1 MKAMDSEGDRGIPR
15 ELYFWSRSN
24 WQGGRSPVRKAQN
37 KDLTVALREFVAP
50 RTERELSLRR
60 LARSESSICYG
71 TRIQVLLSLFFFD
84 PACSWAHDPA
94 RVVENAN

>member
-1 MKAMDSEGDRGIPR
+1 MKAMDSEGNRGIPR

-71 TRIQVLLSLFFFD
+71 TRIQVLLSLFFFR
-84 PACSWAHDPA
+84 PSLQLGP
-94 RVVENAN
+94 RPSPSGGER